1 MEYRADLRD
10 VKFNLFEWLDLDRV
24 LSAGRFSEFGRDDL
38 GMILDEALKVCRG
51 SLAACNEEGDRVG
64 VQWKG
69 GSVTL
74 PESFHKA
81 YRDMAEGGWCG
92 ATASPE
98 WGGMGLPG
106 CVGTGIQEFITGA
119 NTSLSL
125 TLLLGHGTAHLIES
139 FGTDELKKAYCEK
152 MYTGA
157 WAGTMCLTEP
167 GAGSDLGDVKTKAA
181 KQPDGSYLLQGE
193 KIFITSGDHDLTENI
208 IHAVLARTP
217 EAPTGAKGLSLF
229 VVPKFR
235 LNPDGTP
242 GQANDV
248 HCAKI
253 EHKMGIHGSP
263 TCALVFG
270 ANGACE
276 GYLLGKER
284 HGLLLM
290 FQMMNGA
297 RYEVGIQGLAI
308 GSAAHQAA
316 LAYTRERL
324 QGRPHTD
331 RDPHSPQ
338 VPIVNHPDVRRML
351 LFQAATVQAMRAIL
365 TYTAWCMDMA
375 RVTEGPERDLHQGM
389 VEILTPICKAWC
401 SDAGYQASD
410 SAMQCYGG
418 YGYTGE
424 FPAEQ
429 YVRDCRIAA
438 IYEGTNAIQALDL
451 IGRKFKM
458 KGGVYLDRFVQ
469 AIVETGA
476 SLQGDPVLGEAA
488 GHLSTAIALVNGAT
502 GRIGPKAQDPLPG
515 LLNAVP
521 FLESI
526 GNCLGAH
533 LLLQQ
538 AKVARAKLGLILT
551 QKGVD
556 GADAGALRALLAD
569 DADAAFYH
577 NKVQAALFFCRR
589 VLPLVKARLQPMEES
604 DMSPMEAFF

>member
-10 VKFNLFEWLDLDRV
+10 LKFNLFEWLDLDR
-24 LSAGRFSEFGRDDL
+24 LLKTERFSDFAREDL
-38 GMILDEALKVCRG
+38 GVILDEALKVCRG
-51 SLAACNEEGDRVG
+51 TLAACNEEGDRVG
-64 VQWKG
+64 ARWKDG
-69 GSVTL
+69 VVTL
-74 PESFHKA
+74 PPGFRRA
-81 YRDMAEGGWCG
+81 YEDMAQGGWCG
-92 ATASPE
+92 ATANPE
-98 WGGMGLPG
+98 WGGMGLPE

-125 TLLLGHGTAHLIES
+125 TLLLGRGTAHLIES
-139 FGTDELKKAYCEK
+139 FGTEELKKAYCER
-152 MYTGA
+152 MYSGQ

-167 GAGSDLGDVKTKAA
+167 GAGSDLGDVKTKAV
-181 KQPDGSYLLQGE
+181 KQPDGSYLIQGE
-193 KIFITSGDHDLTENI
+193 KIFITSGDHDLTPNI
-208 IHAVLARTP
+208 VHAVLARTP

-235 LNPDGTP
+235 LDADGSP
-242 GQANDV
+242 GEPNDV

-270 ANGACE
+270 GRDACR

-290 FQMMNGA
+290 FQMMNSA

-316 LAYTRERL
+316 LAYSRERL

-351 LFQAATVQAMRAIL
+351 LFQAATVQAMRAML

-375 RVTEGPERDLHQGM
+375 RVTEGEERELHQGT
-389 VEILTPICKAWC
+389 VEILTPLCKAWC
-401 SDAGYQASD
+401 SDVGYQAAD

-451 IGRKFKM
+451 VGRKFKM
-458 KGGVYLDRFVQ
+458 KGGAYIDRFLHAV
-469 AIVETGA
+469 AETGTALA
-476 SLQGDPVLGEAA
+476 SHPVLGEAA
-488 GHLSTAIALVNGAT
+488 TQLSTAV
-502 GRIGPKAQDPLPG
+502 GRVRGVLGRVGPKAEDPVPG

-521 FLESI
+521 FLESL
-526 GNCLGAH
+526 GNCVGAH
-533 LLLQQ
+533 LLLRQ
-538 AKVARAKLGLILT
+538 AEVAQAKLGLILT
-551 QKGVD
+551 AGGVGVTD
-556 GADAGALRALLAD
+556 TESVQRILAD
-569 DADAAFYH
+569 DAEAAFYH
-577 NKVQAALFFCRR
+577 NKVRAALFFCRR
-589 VLPLVKARLQPMEES
+589 VLPLVEARLLPIEEG
-604 DMSPMEAFF
+604 DLSPVEAIF